1 MNEKTG
7 NLVTHIDGSVHA
19 TKTEVRRKDSDQ
31 PWMAVS
37 RCGIKFELDDTVE
50 PAVSKGMIAGIMMG
64 DTITCEA
71 CKAPNL

>member
-19 TKTEVRRKDSDQ
+19 TKTEVGRNGSDR

-37 RCGIKFELDDTVE
+37 RCGIEFELDDTVE
-50 PAVSKGMIAGIMMG
+50 PNVSKDMIAGIMMG
-64 DTITCEA
+64 DEITCEA
-71 CKAPNL
+71 CKVLNP